1 MTVQH
6 INHDP
11 DMLVFSFCNARSR
24 DQRES
29 QRITSDQIAAL
40 KHADKKGQRAAASGI
55 AIICSALRGL
65 VESFS
70 SMVHTTS
77 KKYAMCDNYGHI
89 ADLSSWTDHLP
100 KCSDCGKVITSRH
113 ELRSSVPLK

>member
-1 MTVQH
+1 MAAQH
-6 INHDP
+6 LEQDS
-11 DMLVFSFCNARSR
+11 DMLIFSFYNARSR
-24 DQRES
+24 DQRET

-40 KHADKKGQRAAASGI
+40 KHADKKGQRAATSG
-55 AIICSALRGL
+55 SALIYAVLRGL
-65 VESFS
+65 AESIGG
-70 SMVHTTS
+70 MLHTTS